1 MKRTGQG
8 VVVIFGF
15 IAIIIMTLLH
25 NQQLSEL
32 TVSFKLDEST
42 HVDHIMTSVER
53 EIAVIELEVASVLHR
68 IVRQHKT
75 SGIDISAIASAVE
88 HDKALG
94 EEIAHL
100 QVEILLSDIIVTQY
114 EDHLISRAM
123 LSVKP
128 HTFDNFH
135 IQKHYEWLSQNAVD
149 RDVKDQSE
157 IISTTSNRRHNH
169 LYYSTFIDNQMVD
182 VTPMMATFVID
193 IEQLQGTLFKGYY
206 LQFDDVK
213 YMSGGNIQ
221 YLNFSSTSNNMGEI
235 YKFDNA
241 IGSRNIWGRWLV
253 GTDDEWRGAN
263 KAAFAI
269 MEKNYQVNVLLI
281 IVFIVV
287 VVMIFEL
294 SIRSNKLRNIANKKL
309 MEKFSQRELELSESK
324 ECNQAI
330 NEDLKKSDL
339 KMHSIINASTDGVV
353 ICDSHAVIT
362 NINKAIK
369 ELFGYSEDDVLGKG
383 IGFLFP
389 DYSPKDS
396 HSGSYSEFSTDSSSA
411 KFMETNAISKENI
424 FLEVEL
430 YVTCVKISD
439 NDVYTIIVRD
449 IADRVKKQNTIR
461 DVQENLRAVIN
472 NIAEGIITSDERG
485 NILTFNPAAENIFGW
500 KASEMLGKNI
510 STLMNTQDKNNHD
523 GYLNKYIQSRN
534 RKILG
539 VGPRDV
545 IGIKKNGDPFH
556 MELATSE
563 MFSDKNRVFIAIFRD
578 ITERKMIE
586 KNMHL
591 SYSELE
597 SAVDS
602 HTDNLKKVNK
612 ELVRARDEAL
622 VAARSKA
629 EFLAMMS
636 HEIRTPINGVLGM
649 LNLVRDTKLN
659 SEQQDYIESAYSSGE
674 ILLALLNDVLDLS
687 KIEAGCMTLDCN
699 DFDLHQL
706 VEAAVSITSKT
717 LHNPDIE
724 VACTIL
730 SKIPKCVYGDGGR
743 LRQVLSNLLSN
754 AVKFTER
761 GGVLVTVSLDSMTSD
776 HFILHFDVADTGIGI
791 EAIDSEMIFDE
802 FIQADNSER
811 RNYGGTGLGLSISK
825 RFVELMG
832 GEISVTSEPG
842 KGSCFSFTVDVT
854 QGACDI
860 KPSPIE
866 LERVFVLSEHN
877 TTNKALL
884 MQLDDW
890 QLPVKQITADE
901 IFAGFAGELITGKS
915 ILIVD
920 LNRQQH
926 DDFERH
932 VQGIIKAVIKVELKC
947 LLVEIDGFCFSPFI
961 DCSLNRDIGFLSR
974 PILPSKLQSSIEW
987 LLKGEGKKTYQRDQI
1002 IVDTKDDIVAEHD
1015 KENVSVLVAED
1026 NLVNQK
1032 VVISLLKKLGVSAD
1046 IVKNGREALLA
1057 LSNPEHNY
1065 RLVLMDCQM
1074 PEVDGYAATRQQRRL
1089 EKDNPDMKRIPIIA
1103 MTAHALPG
1111 DREKCLD
1118 AGMDDYITK
1127 PINLEVVR
1135 KVIEGWP

>member
-1 MKRTGQG
+1 MNRTGQG

-32 TVSFKLDEST
+32 TVSFKQEEGI
-42 HVDHIMTSVER
+42 HVEHIMTSVER
-53 EIAVIELEVASVLHR
+53 EIELIELEVAGVLHR
-68 IVRQHKT
+68 IARQHTT
-75 SGIDISAIASAVE
+75 SDIDVNTIATTVE
-88 HDKALG
+88 HDKALR
-94 EEIAHL
+94 EEIARL
-100 QVEILLSDIIVTQY
+100 QVDILLSDIIVTQY
-114 EDHLISRAM
+114 EGRFISRAM

-128 HTFDNFH
+128 YTFDNVH
-135 IQKHYEWLSQNAVD
+135 IQKHYEWLSQYGAGL
-149 RDVKDQSE
+149 DVKDQSE
-157 IISTTSNRRHNH
+157 IISTTSDQRLNH
-169 LYYSTFIDNQMVD
+169 LYYSTFIDNQMAD
-182 VTPMMATFVID
+182 VAPIMATFIID
-193 IEQLQGTLFKGYY
+193 IDQLQGTLLKGYY
-206 LQFDDVK
+206 LQFDEVK
-213 YMSGGNIQ
+213 YISGNIIQ
-221 YLNFSSTSNNMGEI
+221 YLNFSSARNVGEI
-235 YKFDNA
+235 YEFNDV
-241 IGSRNIWGRWLV
+241 IGSRKLWGRWVV

-263 KAAFAI
+263 KMAFAI
-269 MEKNYQVNVLLI
+269 MDKNYKVNVLLLI
-281 IVFIVV
+281 IFIAALI
-287 VVMIFEL
+287 MMFEL
-294 SIRSNKLRNIANKKL
+294 LNRSNKLRNVSNQKL
-309 MEKFSQRELELSESK
+309 MEKIAQKESDLSESK

-330 NEDLKKSDL
+330 NEDLKKSEL

-362 NINKAIK
+362 DINQAIK
-369 ELFGYSEDDVLGKG
+369 ELFGYSEDDVLEKG

-396 HSGSYSEFSTDSSSA
+396 HSDSYSEFSTDSTPS
-411 KFMETNAISKENI
+411 KFLETNAISKNNV

-449 IADRVKKQNTIR
+449 ISDRVKKQNKIR

-500 KASEMLGKNI
+500 KASEMLGENI
-510 STLMNTQDKNNHD
+510 STLMNIQDKEAHD

-534 RKILG
+534 RRILG

-545 IGIKKNGDPFH
+545 IGIKKNGDSFH

-578 ITERKMIE
+578 VTERKMIE

-597 SAVDS
+597 SVVDS
-602 HTDNLKKVNK
+602 HTDDLTKVNK

-649 LNLVRDTKLN
+649 LNLVRDTELN

-687 KIEAGCMTLDCN
+687 KMEAGCMTLDCN
-699 DFDLHQL
+699 DFDLYQL

-724 VACTIL
+724 VACAI
-730 SKIPKCVYGDGGR
+730 SGKIPKYVYGDGGR

-761 GGVLVTVSLDSMTSD
+761 GGILVTVSLDSMASD
-776 HFILHFDVADTGIGI
+776 HFILNFDVADTGIGI

-854 QGACDI
+854 RGGCDI
-860 KPSPIE
+860 ESSPIE

-884 MQLDDW
+884 IQLDDW

-901 IFAGFAGELITGKS
+901 IIAGFSGELTAEKS

-920 LNRQQH
+920 LDRQQY
-926 DDFERH
+926 DDFERY
-932 VQGIIKAVIKVELKC
+932 VQGIIKTVVKVKLKC
-947 LLVEIDGFCFSPFI
+947 LFVEIDDFCFSPFI
-961 DCSLNRDIGFLSR
+961 DRSLDRDIGFISR
-974 PILPSKLQSSIEW
+974 PVLPDKLQSSIKW
-987 LLKGEGKKTYQRDQI
+987 LLKGEGEKTYQRDKI
-1002 IVDTKDDIVAEHD
+1002 IVDTKNDIVVEHE
-1015 KENVSVLVAED
+1015 KESASVLVAED

-1032 VVISLLKKLGVSAD
+1032 VVISILKKLGVSAD
-1046 IVKNGREALLA
+1046 IANNGREALLA

-1074 PEVDGYAATRQQRRL
+1074 PGVDGYAAARQQRRL
-1089 EKDNPDMKRIPIIA
+1089 EKDNPDIKRIPIVA

-1135 KVIEGWP
+1135 KVIEGWS